1 MSELFDINLK
11 EEDKKLREE
20 WKSTK
25 EIFDGR
31 ILHVIDDTVICPNG
45 NEASRELIRHVGAVC
60 VVPITDD
67 GKVIV
72 ERQFRYPIDKV
83 ITEIPAGKLDSKS
96 EDPLLAA
103 KRELREET
111 GYTAE
116 EWISLGGFYPAP
128 AYSDELIHIY
138 IAKKLKKGRTLTLKA
153 RAVPQSKKLKVRQ
166 HVGIRYES
174 SNKKIATVSKQGK
187 IKARKKGACYVYAYA
202 QNGVFKKIKV
212 VVK

>member
-1 MSELFDINLK
+1 MSIYYEINLK
-11 EEDKKLREE
+11 DEDKKLREE

-60 VVPITDD
+60 VVPLTDD

-72 ERQFRYPIDKV
+72 ERQFRYPISKV
-83 ITEIPAGKLDSKS
+83 ITEVPAGKLDSKD

-111 GYTAE
+111 GYTAD
-116 EWISLGGFYPAP
+116 EWISLGVFYPAP
-128 AYSDELIHIY
+128 AYSDEVIHLY
-138 IAKKLKKGRTLTLKA
+138 LARNLKKGERDLDEDEFLDVYEVPLQELVDGIMKGEITDCKTQMAILKTEH
-153 RAVPQSKKLKVRQ
+153 KLRDC
-166 HVGIRYES
+166 
-174 SNKKIATVSKQGK
+174 T
-187 IKARKKGACYVYAYA
+187 
-202 QNGVFKKIKV
+202 
-212 VVK
+212 